1 MGQNKIKQYAE
12 PSDVIRAL
20 ADDFVAFTDEEIE
33 RTHSCI
39 VGITGGTVVNGLMEL
54 LNSPE
59 YIDRLQWDSIFFV
72 WTDERFV
79 SQSDKDNYFNRV
91 KDVLLCKA
99 LGAAHFLPINTDSKT
114 VVEAAEE
121 YEKEVKNVLMA
132 HNKEGLDLVILD
144 LGEDGHTAGL
154 FAGSHALR
162 ETEKAV
168 VAVEDGKVWERISM
182 TFQFLAKTDW
192 IWFAVVGENKK
203 AALTKV
209 LYQREDY
216 EDTPWERRIGRVL
229 PGAVLSQDNMQ
240 WYVDE
245 AAYPNKV

>member
-12 PSDVIRAL
+12 PGDVIRAL
-20 ADDFVAFTDEEIE
+20 AEDFVAFTTEEIQ

-39 VGITGGTVVNGLMEL
+39 VGITGGTVVNGLLEL
-54 LNSPE
+54 LNTSE

-79 SQSDKDNYFNRV
+79 SQSHKDNYFNRA
-91 KDVLLCKA
+91 KEVLLCKA
-99 LGAAHFLPINTDSKT
+99 LGAAHFLPINTDLKT

-121 YEKEVKNVLMA
+121 YEKEVKHVLTA
-132 HNKEGLDLVILD
+132 HHKEGLDLAILD

-162 ETEKAV
+162 ETDKFV

-182 TFQFLAKTDW
+182 TFQFLAKTDC

-216 EDTPWERRIGRVL
+216 EDTPWVRRIGRVL
-229 PGAVLSQDNMQ
+229 PGAVLSQDSMQ